1 VRTRRKSRRTELFL
15 LPPCL
20 LCGLK
25 QSMRWIY
32 RLDSEK
38 DWQNENDDRETEKEM
53 KTQKRH
59 NDALA

>member
-1 VRTRRKSRRTELFL
+1 
-15 LPPCL
+15 
-20 LCGLK
+20 
-25 QSMRWIY
+25 MRWIY